1 MAESECGRGEL
12 VHDGR
17 VALLV
22 VAIVEP
28 VRLEAELV
36 QVDGVPSENSR
47 QELVPRDMLKMCR
60 VISNEVFLVIFDVSY
75 Q

>member
-1 MAESECGRGEL
+1 MTSKETELNLSKLRLEKAVSESEGRGGEL

-22 VAIVEP
+22 VAVVEP

-36 QVDGVPSENSR
+36 QVDGVPTENSR
-47 QELVPRDMLKMCR
+47 QELVPGDMLKM
-60 VISNEVFLVIFDVSY
+60 
-75 Q
+75 